1 MNPRID
7 VDYSKLKHNAK
18 RMVTKY
24 KEFGIHVAAVTKG
37 FCAIPEIAE
46 AIYEGGIKYFADS
59 RIENLIKLKGFPVE
73 KILLRLP
80 MISQVEKVV
89 KYVDISLNS
98 EIETIKALNKSAKKN
113 HKLHKIVL
121 MIDLGD
127 LREGFFNEQ
136 EIDTVCHQLQALE
149 NIKVVGIGTNLTCYG
164 GVIPNEEN
172 LGRLVKIGKHIE
184 EILDIKL
191 EIVSGG
197 NSSSVYI
204 LEKGK
209 FIEGINQLRLGEAIL
224 LGTESAYGEN
234 IPDNYQD
241 VFTLAAEIIEIKEKP
256 SLPIGEIGRDAF
268 GNVPVFEDK
277 GIRKR
282 AIVAIGKQD
291 FGTHKI
297 EPIDKSIEI
306 LGSSSDH
313 LILDITDYESD
324 LRIGDELKFHVGY
337 GAMMALMTSEYVYKN
352 IIK

>member
-1 MNPRID
+1 MNPRVDID
-7 VDYSKLKHNAK
+7 YNKLKHNAK

-24 KEFGIHVAAVTKG
+24 EDFGIHVAAVTKG
-37 FCAIPEIAE
+37 FCAIPEVAE

-59 RIENLIKLKGFPVE
+59 RIENLMKLKDFPAE

-89 KYVDISLNS
+89 EYANISLNS
-98 EIETIKALNKSAKKN
+98 EIETIRALNEAAEKAKK
-113 HKLHKIVL
+113 LHRIVL

-127 LREGFFNEQ
+127 LREGFFKDSEVDEVCE
-136 EIDTVCHQLQALE
+136 EIQTLK
-149 NIKVVGIGTNLTCYG
+149 NIKVIGVGTNLTCYG

-184 EILDIKL
+184 GILNTKL
-191 EIVSGG
+191 EIISGG
-197 NSSSVYI
+197 NSSSIYL
-204 LEKGK
+204 LEQGK
-209 FIEGINQLRLGEAIL
+209 SIEGVNQLRLGEAIL
-224 LGTESAYGEN
+224 LGTESAYGED
-234 IPDNYQD
+234 IADNYQD
-241 VFTLAAEIIEIKEKP
+241 VFTLVAEIIEIKEKP

-282 AIVAIGKQD
+282 AILAIGKQD

-313 LILDITDYESD
+313 LILDITDCQRN
-324 LRIGDELKFHVGY
+324 LRIGDQLKFHVGY
-337 GAMMALMTSEYVYKN
+337 GAMMALMTSEYVHKN